1 MLKEEDITIKCRQ
14 CGKEFLF
21 TQAEQE
27 FYKEK
32 GFNTPRRCKECR
44 TTETIQPVHLNC
56 SRCGTELEEGI
67 SVYCDTC
74 LSNTELEAELK
85 SKNIQEELEQAY
97 TRLKAMESENTEL
110 KESIDHEKT
119 LIGELEQNISTLNY
133 DLEKVNQLQ
142 ATLSEWFEPILS
154 EIEKKLEDRFERLE
168 RGQNK
173 INERMLQLA
182 EKIHEM
188 QERTT
193 LLEIIKQSF
202 RHHQKQDK
210 QPI

>member
-21 TQAEQE
+21 TVAEQE

-44 TTETIQPVHLNC
+44 AMERIQPEHLNC
-56 SRCGTELEEGI
+56 SKCGTEIQEGA

-74 LSNTELEAELK
+74 LSNFELEAELK
-85 SKNIQEELEQAY
+85 YKKMQEEMEQVHS
-97 TRLKAMESENTEL
+97 RLTVIESENTEL
-110 KESIDHEKT
+110 KEALNNEKT
-119 LIGELEQNISTLNY
+119 MVSELEQNIDILNQE
-133 DLEKVNQLQ
+133 LEKLNQLHS
-142 ATLSEWFEPILS
+142 TLSEWFQPALV
-154 EIEKKLEDRFERLE
+154 EIEEKLRGKLEGLE
-168 RGQNK
+168 RGQNR
-173 INERMLQLA
+173 INERMLQLVQ
-182 EKIHEM
+182 KIHEM
-188 QERTT
+188 QESTT

-202 RHHQKQDK
+202 KHHQKQDK